1 MIDLF
6 DSETAAALWFANDSE
21 DEAEGLLL
29 TEVLDPLRARAVI
42 EAVISTSYSYSY
54 ARATLDV
61 GGVEVLLFTNEAGE
75 EGAYALDGTTL
86 LIGTGGAV
94 VQTLAA
100 EGPFMTDSAIY
111 QRTVADLPSAL
122 GSYAYFD
129 LAALFRLAEGGLPP
143 ELDDVERAL
152 DGLIINLVQ
161 ENGISRVSGILS
173 VGE

>member
-1 MIDLF
+1 M
-6 DSETAAALWFANDSE
+6 
-21 DEAEGLLL
+21 
-29 TEVLDPLRARAVI
+29 
-42 EAVISTSYSYSY
+42 ISTSYSY